1 VTQSVSQAIYR
12 KVLRFGDELTNFVS
26 LFGFAGIGQQ
36 MLKLGSASQIQADRQ
51 ISC

>member
-1 VTQSVSQAIYR
+1 VTQSVSKAIYR
-12 KVLRFGDELTNFVS
+12 KVLRFGNELTNFVS

-36 MLKLGSASQIQADRQ
+36 MLKLGSVSQIQADRQ